1 MILKYRHESDELK
14 MMNLLQCRMEF
25 TEKEKQRHFKLR
37 KGYEGEVKYDEWME
51 SLEIEHLTLNDL
63 LLEMNDTTFQI
74 DSSVIVQDALLHFE
88 VKNSEGDYY
97 YEDELLKKMNGT
109 EIKDPLLQL
118 ERSTSLLRQLL
129 NSLGFHLEI
138 KSYIVFINPEF
149 TLYQAPKNAPIILPS
164 QLNRFMKK
172 LNKKHSRLNNMH
184 KKLAEKL
191 LALHKV
197 DNPYQRLP
205 KYTYEQLTKGVI
217 CVKCHQFI
225 EKIIKKEF
233 MCSYCGTQEKVETAV
248 IRSIGEIQLLF
259 PEKKIT
265 TTEVYDWCNGV
276 LSRKTIRH
284 VLKNHFN
291 VVGIKRH
298 QYFK

>member
-74 DSSVIVQDALLHFE
+74 DSSVIVQDALLLFE

-233 MCSYCGTQEKVETAV
+233 MCSYCGTHEKVETAV

-291 VVGIKRH
+291 VVGTKRH